1 MTMLVFQKNRRCY
14 SVSRR
19 QLLLLLIILSLVA
32 IFDISVRAQENP
44 DGKPLLSW
52 QIQGRAG
59 GSLELDPWEIA
70 KRTQERAQQAITK
83 ALGSTRIGPRSSSSS
98 SISDGIQSRSSGA
111 LVSNIDETDDNMYEA
126 LRQEE
131 EI

>member
-1 MTMLVFQKNRRCY
+1 MLVFQKNHRCY
-14 SVSRR
+14 SVFRR
-19 QLLLLLIILSLVA
+19 QLLLLTIILSLVM

-59 GSLELDPWEIA
+59 GSVEIDPWEIA
-70 KRTQERAQQAITK
+70 KRTQERAQQAILK
-83 ALGSTRIGPRSSSSS
+83 ALGSTRIGPRSSSS
-98 SISDGIQSRSSGA
+98 ISDGIQSRSSGI

>member
-1 MTMLVFQKNRRCY
+1 MLVFQKNRRCY

-70 KRTQERAQQAITK
+70 KRTQERAQQAISK
-83 ALGSTRIGPRSSSSS
+83 ALGSTRIGPRSSTSN

-111 LVSNIDETDDNMYEA
+111 LVSNNIDETDDNMYEA

>member
-1 MTMLVFQKNRRCY
+1 MLVFQKNRRCY